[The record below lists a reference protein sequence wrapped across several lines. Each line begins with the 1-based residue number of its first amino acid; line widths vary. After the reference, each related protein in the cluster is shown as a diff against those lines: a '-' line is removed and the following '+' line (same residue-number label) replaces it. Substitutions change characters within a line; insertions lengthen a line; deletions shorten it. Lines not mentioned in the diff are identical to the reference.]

1 MPPKQQAAVTK
12 GQTSLFS
19 FFNKPKVLDA
29 VQPTLINTPNREIT
43 SKVVDSA
50 KNPGSAAT
58 SRAGDSPA
66 SASSSQESNE
76 LNINI
81 DDMDTSVGEIS
92 ATNRRKLCD
101 ISDKKDKVIA
111 EPISIVER
119 GENHEI
125 TFKFS
130 PRFLINSIDLQPLG

>member
-1 MPPKQQAAVTK
+1 MPPKQQAVVTK

-29 VQPTLINTPNREIT
+29 VQPAIISTPNRQVT
-43 SKVVDSA
+43 SKVIDSA

-58 SRAGDSPA
+58 SRAGDSPS

-76 LNINI
+76 LNVNI

-101 ISDKKDKVIA
+101 ISDKKVKAIT
-111 EPISIVER
+111 EPVSIVER
-119 GENHEI
+119 GKSLKGALN
-125 TFKFS
+125 FS
-130 PRFLINSIDLQPLG
+130 LPARTDRINNQPLG

>member
-1 MPPKQQAAVTK
+1 MPPKQQVAVTK

-29 VQPTLINTPNREIT
+29 VQPILISTPNREIT

-76 LNINI
+76 SMTNA
-81 DDMDTSVGEIS
+81 DDMDTSVGEKS
-92 ATNRRKLCD
+92 VTNRRKLCD
-101 ISDKKDKVIA
+101 ITDKKVKVNA

-119 GENHEI
+119 GNAIFDLIVSIFFAAYTEN
-125 TFKFS
+125 
-130 PRFLINSIDLQPLG
+130 

>member
-1 MPPKQQAAVTK
+1 MPPKQQAPVTK

-29 VQPTLINTPNREIT
+29 VQPAAITTPNRQIT
-43 SKVVDSA
+43 SKAIDSA

-58 SRAGDSPA
+58 SRAGDSPT

-76 LNINI
+76 LNVNI

-101 ISDKKDKVIA
+101 ISDKKVKVTT
-111 EPISIVER
+111 EPVSIVER
-119 GENHEI
+119 GENF
-125 TFKFS
+125 TKS
-130 PRFLINSIDLQPLG
+130 L